1 MTTSINLMTKQEML
15 IFLNPLT
22 DLASKMILA
31 GTLKKNVIKHFTNK
45 GLSFE
50 ASENISEIGV
60 FKAEEFLKNKS
71 K

>member
-1 MTTSINLMTKQEML
+1 MATAKQIEL
-15 IFLNPLT
+15 GTFLTPLT
-22 DLASKMILA
+22 DLAMQMILS

-50 ASENISEIGV
+50 VAENLMECGV
-60 FKAEEFLKNKS
+60 VKAENYQFNKA